1 MDQEETGTQEKILET
16 AKTEFLEKGFL
27 NASLR
32 NIVKT
37 AGVTTGAF
45 YGYYSNK
52 EALFAALVEPHAAAV
67 MGKFM
72 QTQDHFAQLPD
83 KEQPENM
90 CIETGFCL
98 EWIIDY
104 IYDHF
109 DAFKLIIC
117 CSDGT
122 PYHDFVHQMV
132 EIEVECTFRYIDTL
146 ERLGHEVPDIDRQ
159 LCHIVSSGMFG
170 GVFEIVVHDMPK
182 EKAKN
187 YVKTLREFYEAGW
200 RKIMGQ

>member
-1 MDQEETGTQEKILET
+1 MNNEEIGTQEKILEA
-16 AKTEFLEKGFL
+16 AKAEFLEKGFM

-52 EALFAALVEPHAAAV
+52 EALFAALVESHAAAI

-72 QTQDHFAQLPD
+72 QTQDNFAHLPD
-83 KEQPENM
+83 IEQPEHM
-90 CIETGFCL
+90 GVESGECL
-98 EWIIDY
+98 EWIVDY

-109 DAFKLIIC
+109 DAVKLIIC

-122 PYHDFVHQMV
+122 PYQDFIHQMV
-132 EIEVECTFRYIDTL
+132 EVEVESTYQYIGTL
-146 ERLGHEVPDIDRQ
+146 NRLGKAAPQIDRQ
-159 LCHIVSSGMFG
+159 LCHIVCSGMFG
-170 GVFEIVVHDMPK
+170 GIFEIVVHNMPK
-182 EKAKN
+182 DKAKI
-187 YVKTLREFYEAGW
+187 YVKTLKEFYEAGW
-200 RKIMGQ
+200 QKIMGQ